1 MGEKKEKQ
9 QSTLSLG
16 LRYGYGI
23 GEFGLNFLLTFITYY
38 LTFFLTNMAGL
49 SVAMAATV
57 TTVTTVIKVFGMP
70 IAGVLID
77 AIRLKGSRF
86 RGWMI
91 IGSIVYLV
99 GGTLLF
105 LKLGLP
111 PVAYAILF
119 CVFFFVYW
127 LGYSICWSSFRAL
140 MDPVS
145 NTPMDKV
152 GLTAAASQ
160 WGTIA
165 RLIFSFIA
173 AAILGM
179 FVTEAGEQTATG
191 YTVVNFVF
199 GLIAVASFFI
209 VSAVT
214 KKFDNDQLTDE
225 QRAALDAA
233 AAMKKAKP
241 KMSKEDFWK
250 TIKTRPMLI
259 FIICAIFR
267 CAVLTVMG
275 TLLVYY
281 LTYILENPG
290 IVSIYMFITYAL
302 SFLGALLVQPLAAR
316 IGKRATFVVTT
327 LLSALCIFALLFT
340 GKSTPAFIVFMGL
353 FQFFGVFSS
362 TLIPTCMADIG
373 EYNAMVNGSQAR
385 GFTFSIGGMAIQIAA
400 VLGAAVAS
408 FGMLAVGFDPQAAT
422 EAGIAGL
429 KNLFIWGL
437 GIISVISALLFLL
450 YPLTEEYMAKMRAD
464 YAAKQED

>member
-9 QSTLSLG
+9 KSTLSLG

-77 AIRLKGSRF
+77 TIRIKGSRF

-91 IGSIVYLV
+91 AGSVLYLV

-119 CVFFFVYW
+119 CVFFFIYW
-127 LGYSICWSSFRAL
+127 LGYSISWSSFRAL

-160 WGTIA
+160 WGTVA

-173 AAILGM
+173 AAILGL
-179 FVTEAGEQTATG
+179 FATNAAAG
-191 YTVVNFVF
+191 YTTVNLIF
-199 GLIAVASFFI
+199 GVIAVLCFFI
-209 VSAVT
+209 VSMVT
-214 KKFDNDQLTDE
+214 KRFDNDQLTDE

-233 AAMKKAKP
+233 AAAKKAKP
-241 KMSKEDFWK
+241 KMSKADFWK

-259 FIICAIFR
+259 FILCAIFR

-290 IVSIYMFITYAL
+290 IVSIYMFITYAM
-302 SFLGALLVQPLAAR
+302 SFIGALLVQPLASR

-327 LLSALCIFALLFT
+327 LLSAVCIFALLFT
-340 GKSTPAFIVFMGL
+340 GTSTVAFIVLMSL

-408 FGMLAVGFDPQAAT
+408 FGMLADR
-422 EAGIAGL
+422 
-429 KNLFIWGL
+429 K
-437 GIISVISALLFLL
+437 SVV
-450 YPLTEEYMAKMRAD
+450 
-464 YAAKQED
+464 